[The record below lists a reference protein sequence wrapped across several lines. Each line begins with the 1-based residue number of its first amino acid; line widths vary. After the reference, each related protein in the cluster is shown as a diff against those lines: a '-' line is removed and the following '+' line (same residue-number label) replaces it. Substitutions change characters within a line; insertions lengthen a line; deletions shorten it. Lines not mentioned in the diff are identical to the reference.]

1 MLKLFT
7 KKEGEKGFT
16 LVELMIVV
24 AIIGILAA
32 IAIPQ
37 FSAYRKRGWAASV
50 NTDTK
55 NFYTAVAAWIVD
67 NPGAAGQPALA
78 AVQAAGYTPSQGVT
92 CDFDQWNS
100 ISDYRI
106 ACEGLADWD
115 LAVSVAQMS
124 ANGEFTQAKASN

>member
-7 KKEGEKGFT
+7 KKEGQKGFT

-67 NPGAAGQPALA
+67 HPNAVAQPALA
-78 AVQAAGYTPSQGVT
+78 DVEAAGYTASQGVT
-92 CDFDQWNS
+92 CDFDNWGS
-100 ISDYRI
+100 ISDYVI
-106 ACEGLADWD
+106 ACEGLAAWD
-115 LAVSVAQMS
+115 LAVSIAQMN